1 MKLNTY
7 NKQMLVHVYL
17 KKINQSRDRS
27 FGKLFKSKGAI
38 KWTLKNYKKTI
49 VGWERGIRMKIT
61 YKTLAQIVGS
71 LYFGSDVEFRTVDD
85 LIEFLESGDGYF
97 IVNENWLII

>member
-1 MKLNTY
+1 
-7 NKQMLVHVYL
+7 
-17 KKINQSRDRS
+17 
-27 FGKLFKSKGAI
+27 
-38 KWTLKNYKKTI
+38 
-49 VGWERGIRMKIT
+49 MKIT